1 MAKKFVLT
9 QQEEEEYCKN
19 LGNGIYF
26 FKPIPKPETTPG
38 SQDTSDAFGKILS
51 EFMSN
56 HPELELV
63 SMTIAMWMG
72 EFSVSHTYPIGYW
85 VVFKT
90 KKSLHK
96 ESKEE

>member
-9 QQEEEEYCKN
+9 QQEEEEYCIN

-26 FKPIPKPETTPG
+26 FKPIPKSETTPG
-38 SQDTSDAFGKILS
+38 SNDTSYAFGRILS
-51 EFMSN
+51 AFMSN

-85 VVFKT
+85 VAFKT
-90 KKSLHK
+90 KESLQKKSKK
-96 ESKEE
+96 E